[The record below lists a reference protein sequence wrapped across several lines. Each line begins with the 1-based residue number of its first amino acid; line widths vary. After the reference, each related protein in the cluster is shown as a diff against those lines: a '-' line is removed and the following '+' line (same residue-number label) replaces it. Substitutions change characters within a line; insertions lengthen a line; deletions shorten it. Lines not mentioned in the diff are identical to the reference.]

1 MKCYKTPEG
10 YYLDDNL
17 YKQCYYTCKT
27 CDTSGNDINHN
38 CIECNIN
45 FPTEIKHN
53 NYVNCYTNCNN
64 NYYFDDEFNY
74 HCTPDSSCPNNYPKL
89 NENTKECTKYDIQQ
103 IINDFKETGRNKNQ
117 KKQK

>member
-1 MKCYKTPEG
+1 MFIMPNRTLKNGLCTKCNTDYYQKYNDPFNIGNFMKCYKTPEG
-10 YYLDDNL
+10 YYLDNNL

-38 CIECNIN
+38 CIECNLN
-45 FPTEIKHN
+45 FPTEIRHN

-74 HCTPDSSCPNNYPKL
+74 HCTPDSSCPNNYP
-89 NENTKECTKYDIQQ
+89 
-103 IINDFKETGRNKNQ
+103 
-117 KKQK
+117 